1 MADAQNSG
9 KISITQLRRYV
20 LLFAFLILSF
30 GAGYRFAIWRVSDRG
45 IDGPV
50 QSFLRAP
57 EEGSVDGADFQKYWD
72 VWRRLEKSYVDTEK
86 IDYREMTW
94 GSMKGLAQ
102 SLGDPYT
109 TYLPPEDNKR
119 SLENLNGA
127 FFGVGIELGYV
138 DGSLAVVSPLEG
150 GPAIRQGV
158 RAGDLILHIR
168 DDSKGIDVD
177 TTGMSLID
185 AVTNIRGE
193 KGVPVTLT
201 LYREGDDGP
210 FEVVINREE
219 IVIPSLELTYVQR
232 DGLNIAHLQLYRFGG
247 RTDNEW
253 LEAVGEIVANKVDGV
268 ILDLRNNP
276 GGYLDGSVF
285 VASEFLSEGLVVTQQ
300 GRYETE
306 NFSVDR
312 RGSLTNV
319 PLVVLV
325 NKGSASASEITAG
338 AIRDHERAKL
348 VGETTFGKGTV
359 QEVQDL
365 GDGSSLH
372 VTVAKWL
379 LPLGDW
385 IGDGGVAPDVEAVD
399 DPETEDI
406 DEQLEAAV
414 STLLDEIL

>member
-1 MADAQNSG
+1 MAEENRIRSI
-9 KISITQLRRYV
+9 KLFSIRKYVISL
-20 LLFAFLILSF
+20 AFLILTF
-30 GAGYRFAIWRVSDRG
+30 GLGYRFAIWRTSSGG

-50 QSFLRAP
+50 RSFLRAP
-57 EEGSVDGADFQKYWD
+57 EEGLVEGADFQKFWE
-72 VWRRLEKSYVDTEK
+72 VWRRLEQSYVDPNQL
-86 IDYREMTW
+86 DYQEMTW

-109 TYLPPEDNKR
+109 TYLPPDDNKR
-119 SLENLNGA
+119 SLENLNGK
-127 FFGVGIELGYV
+127 FYGVGIELGYV

-150 GPAIRQGV
+150 GPAIREGV
-158 RAGDLILHIR
+158 KAGDLILHIK
-168 DDSKGIDVD
+168 DENKGVDVD

-185 AVTNIRGE
+185 AVTHIRGE
-193 KGVPVTLT
+193 EGASVTLT
-201 LYREGDDGP
+201 LYREGESGP
-210 FEVVINREE
+210 FEVIIRREE
-219 IVIPSLELTYVQR
+219 IVIPSLELSYVQR
-232 DGLNIAHLQLYRFGG
+232 DGLNVAHLQLYRFGG

-253 LEAVGEIVANKVDGV
+253 LEAVGEIVANRVDGV

-300 GRYETE
+300 GRHRTE

-312 RGSLTNV
+312 NGALTNI

-338 AIRDHERAKL
+338 ALRDHARAKL

-359 QEVQDL
+359 QEVQEL

-372 VTVAKWL
+372 VTIAKWL
-379 LPLGDW
+379 LPKGDW
-385 IGDGGVAPDVEAVD
+385 IGDGGVVPDLEIVD
-399 DPETEDI
+399 DPATEDI
-406 DEQLEAAV
+406 DEQLDAAV
-414 STLLDEIL
+414 STLIEEI